1 MAHGKFRAESDPTRT
16 VAQVGAE
23 NHNITPVKL
32 INTPA
37 EVIIIQV
44 KRPKQNKKQSQKVL
58 NPAKTHWPLPYLF
71 TSSKVECRTL
81 ILVRK
86 NKLKIENTLNWAAS
100 IVKPNK

>member
-44 KRPKQNKKQSQKVL
+44 KRPKQNKKQSQSSQ
-58 NPAKTHWPLPYLF
+58 PLKDPLAVAISFYVF
-71 TSSKVECRTL
+71 QSGV
-81 ILVRK
+81 
-86 NKLKIENTLNWAAS
+86 
-100 IVKPNK
+100 PNVDSCP